1 VAVRKAAALIEQLAE
16 RGMSLDGLTPDE
28 LACYADVM
36 DAAVAATS
44 KLIELPRPRISDS
57 GRADEAQATV

>member
-1 VAVRKAAALIEQLAE
+1 MAVRKAAALIEQLAE
-16 RGMSLDGLTPDE
+16 RSMSFDGLTPDE
-28 LACYADVM
+28 FACYAEVM

-44 KLIELPRPRISDS
+44 KLIELLRPRVSNS

>member
-1 VAVRKAAALIEQLAE
+1 MAVRKAAALIEQLAE

-28 LACYADVM
+28 LACYAEVM

-44 KLIELPRPRISDS
+44 KLIELLRPRISNS